1 MNEVR
6 ACVPCRN
13 VKFDYAIARNSK
25 CRNPVKLRSR
35 TVSEIIWRS
44 DADKPF
50 LTLHR
55 PQTLADAPMTRHLG
69 EGKPIFL
76 EVHDPQAWA
85 AIRKSQLRLFDAGFR
100 IVWIVVELAAR
111 SAGINDFAIWRKYLR
126 FERLRWEPGHGE
138 FGHNK
143 N

>member
-1 MNEVR
+1 MPQSGQ
-6 ACVPCRN
+6 A
-13 VKFDYAIARNSK
+13 
-25 CRNPVKLRSR
+25 PVAYRQRDHLAERR
-35 TVSEIIWRS
+35 RQT
-44 DADKPF
+44 F

-55 PQTLADAPMTRHLG
+55 TQTLADAPMTRHLG

-76 EVHDPQAWA
+76 EVHDPQAWG

-100 IVWIVVELAAR
+100 IVRIVVELAAR

-126 FERLRWEPGHGE
+126 LERLRWEPSHGE
-138 FGHNK
+138 CGHNK